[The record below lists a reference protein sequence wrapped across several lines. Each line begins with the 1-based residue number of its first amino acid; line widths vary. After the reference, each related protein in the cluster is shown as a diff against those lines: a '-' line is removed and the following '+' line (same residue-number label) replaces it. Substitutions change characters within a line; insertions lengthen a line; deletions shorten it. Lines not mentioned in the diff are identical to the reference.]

1 MLKNSVNLYGLDI
14 SDVSLERA
22 REIARV
28 SLSGGESRVFFTPNL
43 EMLDRARRNEDTR
56 RILNSASVLLP
67 DGAGV
72 LLASRLVGEPIK
84 HRVAGIDF
92 GEGLISLC
100 EREEKGVFLLGS
112 GEGVAKKAAKNLM
125 KKHPNLKI
133 CGIHN
138 GFFLPED
145 EDAIIEKIQDS
156 NPDVLIVCMGFPRQE
171 RFVSKHKNDFS
182 EIKVITCLGG
192 ALDVWAGRTKRAP
205 RVMQRAHLEWLW
217 RIINEPRRAKRF
229 ISSLPS
235 LFHALRN

>member
-1 MLKNSVNLYGLDI
+1 MLQKKTNLFGLKID
-14 SDVSLERA
+14 DVSLDRA
-22 REIARV
+22 LELAQI
-28 SLSGGESRVFFTPNL
+28 SFISGESRVFFTPNL

-72 LLASRLVGEPIK
+72 LLASRLLGEPIK
-84 HRVAGIDF
+84 QRVAGIDF

-133 CGIHN
+133 YGIHN

-192 ALDVWAGRTKRAP
+192 ALDVWAGRIKRAP

-235 LFHALRN
+235 LFHALWN